1 MSEDW
6 ERVTK
11 ADLIAIYDAV
21 PDPITERFGKTKHRE
36 RHPGRLVWKMAC
48 FLHEGRRKYSDL
60 IPCASNLRTA
70 SAISAYPV

>member
-21 PDPITERFGKTKHRE
+21 LDPITERFEKLSTE
-36 RHPGRLVWKMAC
+36 
-48 FLHEGRRKYSDL
+48 
-60 IPCASNLRTA
+60 N
-70 SAISAYPV
+70 AIRAV